1 MNKFEYDF
9 YQNSSGVLGLDP
21 TAAQQPYSF
30 TEYFTKPHWVSIDAW
45 VPTPDELAF
54 VTVKNSII
62 LPTVSE
68 FFKLD
73 SNDPNAINLNSFVVT
88 SKRCYNSPEVRGHIC
103 HYLNYFERFYD
114 SDHELILHYCRFKNL
129 IDFGMRTNNGGV
141 YPYTLENFIEDIK
154 RYILSDRMYHKVTAM
169 NEHNYNLHL
178 SYRNKSNN
186 GLQYNDNHGK
196 IFMEISFFMN
206 TLIPIICHFIY
217 RNKITNPEEIDSI
230 VMGIFQLLFQR
241 HPDVDLQAKL
251 YETAYTT
258 IQRNQKSNKDL
269 WDKSEIRGMD
279 NSVNT
284 LDAINTLILQVM
296 PKYEYTRNM
305 IMYNFTSIKKSAI
318 KYAVDVAYEFDFVS
332 LSSSKRDGED
342 STSQF
347 DKYEATQI
355 KTDESKYLQNAF
367 NAQYVMNQ
375 IEQCYGPFDPNEI
388 AFYQKELMRGG
399 KPILNQFQMPLVLNF
414 ASHFFGDTMAPKTI
428 NAQQYIELMICIKRI
443 LESNSMLLLPNILAG
458 RVNKLVT
465 RSLNKKQNINL
476 ESSECWQRILY
487 KYRDPRE
494 HQLILTQLSILL
506 NSDFEIIE
514 YDAATN
520 GPGPNNGK
528 KIPIDVQS
536 GQRLI
541 EEYLLYCLLI

>member
-1 MNKFEYDF
+1 MNYNSYDF
-9 YQNSSGVLGLDP
+9 YQNTAGVMGLEP
-21 TAAQQPYSF
+21 TPQTYDLSQ
-30 TEYFTKPHWVSIDAW
+30 YFDGPHWVHIDAW
-45 VPTPDELAF
+45 VPTPEELIF

-62 LPTVSE
+62 LPTISE
-68 FFKLD
+68 FYKLD
-73 SNDPNAINLNSFVVT
+73 PNDPNTLNLNSFIVT
-88 SKRCYNSPEVRGHIC
+88 TKRCYNSPEVRGHIC
-103 HYLNYFERFYD
+103 HYLNYFERYYD
-114 SDHELILHYCRFKNL
+114 SEHELVMHYTRFKTL
-129 IDFGMRTNNGGV
+129 IDFGIRTNDGGV
-141 YPYTLENFIEDIK
+141 YPYTLDNFVDDIR
-154 RYILSDRMYHKVTAM
+154 RYILSDRMYAKVNAM
-169 NEHNYNLHL
+169 NEHNYKLHL

-186 GLQYNDNHGK
+186 ALQYNDYHGK

-206 TLIPIICHFIY
+206 VLIPLMSHYIY
-217 RNKITNPEEIDSI
+217 RAKITNPEEIDKI
-230 VMGIFQLLFQR
+230 IMGIFDILFQK
-241 HPDVDLQAKL
+241 HQDVDLQAKL

-258 IQRNQKSNKDL
+258 VQRDQKSNKDL

-279 NSVNT
+279 STVNS
-284 LDAINTLILQVM
+284 LDAVNTLILQVM
-296 PKYEYTRNM
+296 PKYEYNRNM
-305 IMYNFTSIKKSAI
+305 IMYNFTSIRKSAI
-318 KYAVDVAYEFDFVS
+318 KYAVDIAYEFDFVS

-367 NAQYVMNQ
+367 NANYVMNQ
-375 IEQCYGPFDPNEI
+375 IEQCYGPFDSKEI

-443 LESNSMLLLPNILAG
+443 LESNNMLILPCILAG

-465 RSLNKKQNINL
+465 RSLNKKQNMNL
-476 ESSECWQRILY
+476 ESSECWQKIIY

-514 YDAATN
+514 YDPVTG

-528 KIPIDVQS
+528 KIPIDATT